1 MAKRLLTLYKDNNKY
16 ELYNYACS
24 HINKNK
30 FKGDTIYNNGD
41 IKELRYNQD
50 TIAVRFVKEHKLSI
64 IYDKKQNYVAIISLK
79 QINSILNIISNNKEA
94 LKIFKEYLENKKWL
108 EEQLENNMRQIQIC
122 FRHH

>member
-16 ELYNYACS
+16 ELYNYSCS